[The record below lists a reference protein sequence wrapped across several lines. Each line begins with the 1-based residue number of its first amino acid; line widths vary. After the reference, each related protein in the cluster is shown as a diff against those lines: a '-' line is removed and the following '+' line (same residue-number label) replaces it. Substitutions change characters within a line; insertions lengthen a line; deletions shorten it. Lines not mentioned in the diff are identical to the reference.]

1 MISKFFQM
9 GTPAKNPAFWIC
21 LIFGKCPRDTKW
33 HSLVLQSGGLVEIIP
48 SKKSMRTQL
57 LGSTL

>member
-33 HSLVLQSGGLVEIIP
+33 YSLVLQSGGLVEIIP
-48 SKKSMRTQL
+48 
-57 LGSTL
+57 